1 MHNYNYVHLLTN
13 KRNNGKEQSQI
24 NAKRDCMPFPV
35 DRSCKVNIDQINT
48 TWVAYLTHYC

>member
-13 KRNNGKEQSQI
+13 KRNNGKEQPQI

-35 DRSCKVNIDQINT
+35 DRSCKVNVDQINT